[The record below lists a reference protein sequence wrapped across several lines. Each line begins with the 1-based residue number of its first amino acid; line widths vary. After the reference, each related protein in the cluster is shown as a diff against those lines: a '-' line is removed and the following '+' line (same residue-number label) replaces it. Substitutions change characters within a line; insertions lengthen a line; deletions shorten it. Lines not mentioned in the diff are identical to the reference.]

1 MPGIIQLNL
10 RNSKYSWPLRT
21 LGGVRLE
28 SIDEQFHPTIQ
39 EINQKIYCRKY
50 GSFKEIMEEMFD
62 MLGELKDNIYRSQS
76 KEVCK
81 RRTVRSLGKSF

>member
-1 MPGIIQLNL
+1 MNL

-21 LGGVRLE
+21 LGIARLE

-50 GSFKEIMEEMFD
+50 ASFKEIMEEMFD
-62 MLGELKDNIYRSQS
+62 MLGELKDNIYQSQS

-81 RRTVRSLGKSF
+81 GRIVRSLGKTLLVKML